1 MSQALWLAVLCNIPF
16 QKPTTMPR
24 GEVWERGSQLKR
36 EGIYIIMAD
45 LCCSMAETNT
55 TFQTN
60 YTPIKKEMAYWL
72 ETCDP

>member
-1 MSQALWLAVLCNIPF
+1 
-16 QKPTTMPR
+16 MPR

-60 YTPIKKEMAYWL
+60 YTPVKKEMAYWL